1 MGFPCIVCFDL
12 CIMYL
17 RGEIPDPSA
26 AKVNLYE
33 SLSEMSNP
41 MVTVDQSDFVDAG
54 NYSQI
59 REIKVSYANSLH
71 SSALCALLSSVA
83 HSACQLY

>member
-1 MGFPCIVCFDL
+1 MSL
-12 CIMYL
+12 MYL

-33 SLSEMSNP
+33 SVSEMCNP
-41 MVTVDQSDFVDAG
+41 MDESDFTDTA

-59 REIKVSYANSLH
+59 REIKVSSANSLH
-71 SSALCALLSSVA
+71 LL
-83 HSACQLY
+83 